1 MRVGEVFCPGVLH
14 AVEAKDGL
22 LVRIRVPGGC
32 IQGTQLRALADLTR
46 RFADGGVEIT
56 SRANLQ
62 LRAIHQRDLQQI
74 VEGIRSVG
82 LLPSPRHDRVRNIV
96 TSPTAGLDKEEV
108 IDPRPLVHQLDRQLR
123 AEPEFANLHPKFS
136 FGIYGGPNRFS
147 RDLDDIVLHATE
159 TNSTPHLHLFLGGH
173 SSGFAVKSA
182 VAVECIL
189 AAARTCMEL
198 AHECSVPARAK
209 AIIGLPGGLKRLT
222 DALSHLPMIPAAA
235 APPCK
240 VNDGLLGIYA
250 TNHQDRV
257 NIIPSVP
264 LGRLNQ
270 EQAYFLAEASDKWE
284 ADLRFAPWRG
294 VVLGSVSRSVAVRL
308 VGALN
313 SIGLSCDGR
322 EGFHGISAC
331 AGITGCEASLTDVR
345 RDAGLIAQR
354 LAGKPVPSRWT
365 VNLSGCEK
373 QCGRRHGA
381 TADLVAWP
389 SGYTL
394 VSEGSLPAPDCSP
407 QLAIDAI
414 AALHHRV
421 LSGSAAQ

>member
-14 AVEAKDGL
+14 AIEAKDGL
-22 LVRIRVPGGC
+22 LVRIRVPGGW
-32 IQGTQLRALADLTR
+32 IEGTQLRVLADLTR
-46 RFADGGVEIT
+46 RFADGSLEIT

-96 TSPTAGLDKEEV
+96 TSPIAGLDKEEV
-108 IDPRPLVHQLDRQLR
+108 IDPRPLIHQLDRQLR

-147 RDLDDIVLHATE
+147 RDLDDIVLQATE
-159 TNSTPHLHLFLGGH
+159 SNSAAHLHLFLGGH

-198 AHECSVPARAK
+198 AHECSVPARVK
-209 AIIGLPGGLKRLT
+209 AILGLPGGLKRLT
-222 DALSHLPMIPAAA
+222 DSLSHLPMVPAAA
-235 APPCK
+235 PLCK
-240 VNDGLLGIYA
+240 VNDGLLGMYA
-250 TNHQDRV
+250 ANRQDRV
-257 NIIPSVP
+257 NIVPSVP
-264 LGRLNQ
+264 LGRLNP
-270 EQAYFLAEASDKWE
+270 EQVDFLAEASEEWE
-284 ADLRFAPWRG
+284 ADLRLAPWRG
-294 VVLGSVSRSVAVRL
+294 VVLGSVSRSVADRL

-331 AGITGCEASLTDVR
+331 AGITGCEASLADVR
-345 RDAGLIAQR
+345 RDAVSIAQR
-354 LAGKPVPSRWT
+354 LAGEPVPLRWT

-373 QCGRRHGA
+373 QCGRRRGA
-381 TADLVAWP
+381 TADLVARP
-389 SGYTL
+389 TGYTL
-394 VSEGSLPAPDCSP
+394 VAEGSLPASDCSP
-407 QLAIDAI
+407 QVAIDAVV
-414 AALHHRV
+414 ALHHRV
-421 LSGSAAQ
+421 LSGSPAR